1 MAISPLKA
9 RVPEGGT
16 QQFTVTVTDPALL
29 PVTWSADGTTGGSSS
44 SGTITSTGANTAS
57 YTAPTNA
64 GTHTIGA
71 ASVSS
76 PSTTTT
82 AQVTVIALNASSAA
96 VLTYHNDDQRTGLNP
111 NETTLNPTNVNAA
124 TFGKLFSYPVDGQLY
139 AQPLYVP
146 ALAGIA
152 GGTHNVVFAATEHN
166 TVYAFDADG
175 LSTVPLW
182 QKNLGPAT
190 PSKDVEGIS
199 PELGITGTPVIDI
212 NTSTLYVVSDNNHVF
227 RLHALDLHD
236 GSEKFGGPV
245 QVTATVPG
253 TGADSFNGNITLE
266 GSCYQRPALAL
277 VNNVVFIAFGHCNHG
292 WVLGH
297 AADSLRLV
305 SKFNTTPNGAGGAI
319 WMSGGGPASDGAG
332 NLYLI
337 TGVDSGDPASGF
349 NDAFLKL
356 NAADLSV
363 MDSFTPSNE
372 SFLRANDADLGSG
385 APIVLPDNSSAH
397 PHELVGGGKDGRV
410 FLLDRDNM
418 GGFTPPTN
426 PACDNTSTPPPSCD
440 KSVQTL
446 PDIGN
451 AQFDNLFDTPAYWNG
466 FVYFHP
472 ESGKLQ
478 AFQYNNGL
486 LSGRMFANTA
496 DFGDHGATPSVSANG
511 NSGGIVW
518 ELQVDAWRTGGP
530 AILRAYN
537 ATNVATELY
546 NSNKA
551 AGARDVAGPAV
562 KFTVPTI
569 ANGHVY
575 FGTANALD
583 VYGLLAP

>member
-1 MAISPLKA
+1 M
-9 RVPEGGT
+9 
-16 QQFTVTVTDPALL
+16 
-29 PVTWSADGTTGGSSS
+29 
-44 SGTITSTGANTAS
+44 
-57 YTAPTNA
+57 
-64 GTHTIGA
+64 
-71 ASVSS
+71 
-76 PSTTTT
+76 
-82 AQVTVIALNASSAA
+82 
-96 VLTYHNDDQRTGLNP
+96 
-111 NETTLNPTNVNAA
+111 
-124 TFGKLFSYPVDGQLY
+124 
-139 AQPLYVP
+139 
-146 ALAGIA
+146 
-152 GGTHNVVFAATEHN
+152 
-166 TVYAFDADG
+166 
-175 LSTVPLW
+175 
-182 QKNLGPAT
+182 
-190 PSKDVEGIS
+190 
-199 PELGITGTPVIDI
+199 
-212 NTSTLYVVSDNNHVF
+212 
-227 RLHALDLHD
+227 
-236 GSEKFGGPV
+236 
-245 QVTATVPG
+245 
-253 TGADSFNGNITLE
+253 
-266 GSCYQRPALAL
+266 
-277 VNNVVFIAFGHCNHG
+277 
-292 WVLGH
+292 
-297 AADSLRLV
+297 
-305 SKFNTTPNGAGGAI
+305 
-319 WMSGGGPASDGAG
+319 
-332 NLYLI
+332 
-337 TGVDSGDPASGF
+337 
-349 NDAFLKL
+349 
-356 NAADLSV
+356 
-363 MDSFTPSNE
+363 
-372 SFLRANDADLGSG
+372 
-385 APIVLPDNSSAH
+385 LPDNSSAH